1 MLIQLAD
8 NFVEKGHMHVTEL
21 KKCVTAVDKRY
32 RDFSLRMG
40 KYRCSLENALG
51 ISSEV
56 LYLYSTYD
64 IFPITAYLIKINNN
78 MDFLCSPDCVCISG

>member
-8 NFVEKGHMHVTEL
+8 NFVEKGHTHVTKL
-21 KKCVTAVDKRY
+21 KKWVTAVDKRY

-56 LYLYSTYD
+56 LHITSNYYYYYFYLVS
-64 IFPITAYLIKINNN
+64 L
-78 MDFLCSPDCVCISG
+78 

>member
-40 KYRCSLENALG
+40 KYRGSLENALG

-56 LYLYSTYD
+56 LHLYSTYD
-64 IFPITAYLIKINNN
+64 SFPETPYIIKMNNN
-78 MDFLCSPDCVCISG
+78 VLFSDCVSISG

>member
-8 NFVEKGHMHVTEL
+8 NFVEKGHTHVTEL
-21 KKCVTAVDKRY
+21 KKWVTAVDKRY

-56 LYLYSTYD
+56 LH
-64 IFPITAYLIKINNN
+64 ITSNNN
-78 MDFLCSPDCVCISG
+78 SNHNK